1 MQLQLHTKLFKGR
14 NFILNNRELPQL
26 HAKAKQ
32 AAFLRCHCPPSA
44 VIWGTHGHCMLF
56 TSLLPLIFQKPLA
69 AGPPGGQTFRA
80 AGATTPHIRL
90 PLDFLNGGLCR
101 LVSEETAQ
109 SKCLRHL
116 KLWKTILFV
125 KNIPILGFIY
135 FYLYIYIFLLI
146 DINNQQTWNTLRLK
160 KQRPNPPSLAEG
172 VAPPSH
178 HLVTSVVKS
187 EHKQW
192 REEKAWTTPGMV
204 Y

>member
-1 MQLQLHTKLFKGR
+1 MPKTPKIMKDYPVRKEHTY
-14 NFILNNRELPQL
+14 
-26 HAKAKQ
+26 
-32 AAFLRCHCPPSA
+32 
-44 VIWGTHGHCMLF
+44 
-56 TSLLPLIFQKPLA
+56 
-69 AGPPGGQTFRA
+69 PG
-80 AGATTPHIRL
+80 
-90 PLDFLNGGLCR
+90 
-101 LVSEETAQ
+101 
-109 SKCLRHL
+109 
-116 KLWKTILFV
+116 
-125 KNIPILGFIY
+125 
-135 FYLYIYIFLLI
+135 FYLFLFIHYIFLLI